1 MPNELSQPDPG
12 LLEYRRPVPQKT
24 KHLLLNAAAQEGW
37 RCTYCKQ
44 VLDLSRETKKIKD
57 NKQMKEHTF
66 DNRRILVAT
75 MCDNSSL
82 KKKQCAT
89 NQEND
94 CPSLSIPQHGARSK
108 GRGIRR
114 QHNDLVT
121 IYLYIE

>member
-44 VLDLSRETKKIKD
+44 VLDLSRETEKIKD

-75 MCDNSSL
+75 MCDNSSFQ
-82 KKKQCAT
+82 KKNNVRQ
-89 NQEND
+89 
-94 CPSLSIPQHGARSK
+94 
-108 GRGIRR
+108 IRKMTA
-114 QHNDLVT
+114 QVYQYHNMGPGQKEEESGDSTT
-121 IYLYIE
+121 IL